1 MNYVEII
8 GYVASILVAI
18 SLTMSQILKL
28 RVINFV
34 GAVTFAIYGYFLG
47 AYPILI
53 VNTFIACINIYYL
66 IKMYKTKDQFDQFE
80 VTGDSTYLNRF
91 FLHYKDDIQL
101 FFTDFK
107 YENFEE
113 NKIIFILRNMRPVN
127 LIVYNEQDNGIT
139 EILLDYTIA
148 EYRDFLNGKYL
159 VSMFKSMVAEGD
171 NRQLVSK
178 ATNGAHE
185 KYLYRLGFS
194 KNDNGLFVKKI

>member
-1 MNYVEII
+1 MNYIDII

-34 GAVTFAIYGYFLG
+34 GAVTFAIYGYLFG

-53 VNTFIACINIYYL
+53 VNTFIAIINIYYL
-66 IKMYKTKDQFDQFE
+66 FKMYKTKDQFDQFE
-80 VTGDSTYLNRF
+80 VSGDSTYLNRF

-107 YENFEE
+107 YEDFEG
-113 NKIIFILRNMRPVN
+113 NKVKFILRNMRPVN
-127 LIVYNEQDNGIT
+127 LIVYNEQENGIT
-139 EILLDYTIA
+139 DIILDYTIA

-159 VSMFKSMVAEGD
+159 ISMFQSMATEGG

-178 ATNGAHE
+178 VTNEAHG
-185 KYLYRLGFS
+185 KYLSRLGFS
-194 KNDNGLFVKKI
+194 KNDSGLFVKKI